1 MSVADRESKARRA
14 ARRASRR
21 LRYNAALARL
31 ALWLP
36 LPLGYAAVTLALVKV
51 FGWGPGVQR
60 VLVAGGA
67 LIALVSLG
75 LTLVSLLRRPP
86 RWAGSL
92 ALDRHHALG
101 DRVTTA
107 LSLLQTPAKHA
118 GGLEV
123 LAIEDGLAQ
132 VDRLDP
138 RRAVPVPVPREF
150 GVSLLLLVALLGAG
164 WFEVRTERILPPPPR
179 FEPLVMAA
187 DDLDL
192 FGDIARRLADRS
204 EDPQSLAQIR
214 RFNALIEDIAARRL
228 ERRDAF
234 ERLGD
239 LEAELARSAELDRE
253 AREVGLEGLSREL
266 QKSGLAKS
274 AAQALEQKKLADA
287 EQALR
292 ELAEKLLRKD
302 RPPSRAELDKLRSAL
317 QRASAASGE
326 RMKAVEQRR
335 RELQEEKQSLL
346 KRKSEGGKNAPS
358 EGAIEENKRRLER
371 LERDK
376 ERAERAARELSD
388 LDRELAKAA
397 EELAKMQPKSAAE
410 DIRRSADELS
420 KMGKRELSDKEKREL
435 LERLREL
442 KELLRQQGQGG
453 QERMRQMSRFGQ
465 RARGGQ
471 SQQRESQEGRGK
483 GQRPGT
489 AEDLSIE
496 QFQVPQLVRQ
506 RVGVSGSGEGKPG
519 EGGQPPG
526 GSKDP
531 GTGKDYGSGHDE
543 KLLGDA
549 TKPVGQTHDVSAAS
563 PDTGQG
569 TASAEVIHGAA
580 ERGFLGKAYRDVY
593 VEYQGVAEQSLE
605 HDQIPPGYRFYVRRY
620 FQLIRPRE

>member
-1 MSVADRESKARRA
+1 
-14 ARRASRR
+14 
-21 LRYNAALARL
+21 
-31 ALWLP
+31 
-36 LPLGYAAVTLALVKV
+36 
-51 FGWGPGVQR
+51 
-60 VLVAGGA
+60 
-67 LIALVSLG
+67 
-75 LTLVSLLRRPP
+75 
-86 RWAGSL
+86 
-92 ALDRHHALG
+92 
-101 DRVTTA
+101 
-107 LSLLQTPAKHA
+107 
-118 GGLEV
+118 

-132 VDRLDP
+132 ADRLDP
-138 RRAVPVPVPREF
+138 RRAVPVPIPREF
-150 GVSLLLLVALLGAG
+150 AVSLLLVVALLGAG

-239 LEAELARSAELDRE
+239 LEAELAKSAELDRE
-253 AREVGLEGLSREL
+253 AREVGLEGLGREL

-326 RMKAVEQRR
+326 RMRAIEQRR

-346 KRKSEGGKNAPS
+346 KRKTEGGKNAPS
-358 EGAIEENKRRLER
+358 DAAIEENKRKLER

-376 ERAERAARELSD
+376 DRAERAARELSD

-410 DIRRSADELS
+410 DIRRSADELG
-420 KMGKRELSDKEKREL
+420 KMAKRELSDKEKREL

-471 SQQRESQEGRGK
+471 QQREGQEGRGK
-483 GQRPGT
+483 GQRPGST
-489 AEDLSIE
+489 EDLSLE
-496 QFQVPQLVRQ
+496 QYQVPQLVRQ

-519 EGGQPPG
+519 ESGQPPG
-526 GSKDP
+526 GKDP
-531 GTGKDYGSGHDE
+531 GTGKDSGSGHDE
-543 KLLGDA
+543 QLLGEA